1 MLIDS
6 PIGPLSLEASA
17 TGLTRIE
24 FGGSD
29 GPSSP
34 LLLDAAEQLAEYFAG
49 QRQFFD
55 LPLDVPAGSFRT
67 AVQAMLTE
75 IPYGRTV
82 TYTELATTCGHPRA
96 VRAAGTACA
105 TNPLP
110 IIRPC
115 HRVLR
120 SDGSLGGYRGGL
132 EAKKWLLDH
141 EQRVLGNLRDGQGVQ

>member
-6 PIGPLSLEASA
+6 PIGPLSLTATD
-17 TGLTRIE
+17 TGLTRID
-24 FGGSD
+24 FGGPE
-29 GPSSP
+29 GAPSP
-34 LLLDAAEQLAEYFAG
+34 LLLDAARQLAEFFAG
-49 QRQFFD
+49 ERRLFDVPLD
-55 LPLDVPAGSFRT
+55 LPVTGFRAT
-67 AVQAMLTE
+67 AQARLAD

-82 TYTELATTCGHPRA
+82 TYTELATASGNPRA
-96 VRAAGTACA
+96 VRAVGSACA

-132 EAKKWLLDH
+132 EAKRWLLDH
-141 EQRVLGNLRDGQGVQ
+141 EQRVAGNLPGVPAVQ